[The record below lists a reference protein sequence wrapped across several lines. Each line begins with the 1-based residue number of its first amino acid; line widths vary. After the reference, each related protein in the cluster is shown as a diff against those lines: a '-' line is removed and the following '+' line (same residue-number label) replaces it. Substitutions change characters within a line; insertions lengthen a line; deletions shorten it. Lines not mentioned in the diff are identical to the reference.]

1 MTSRGGSLAGS
12 RVADRLSLLHLG
24 EGAITLEKA
33 TAGVPADSSRSARA
47 PVAVVPAAKAAKAA
61 GGGPVCNAARLS
73 SQLSLT
79 LVDFF
84 LGSKYHLTGTAV
96 KVSSL
101 QLKIFDGKKNLIKLL
116 KR

>member
-1 MTSRGGSLAGS
+1 MTSRGGSLARS

-33 TAGVPADSSRSARA
+33 TAGVPA
-47 PVAVVPAAKAAKAA
+47 AKAA

-79 LVDFF
+79 LVDVF

-96 KVSSL
+96 KVSS
-101 QLKIFDGKKNLIKLL
+101 
-116 KR
+116 R